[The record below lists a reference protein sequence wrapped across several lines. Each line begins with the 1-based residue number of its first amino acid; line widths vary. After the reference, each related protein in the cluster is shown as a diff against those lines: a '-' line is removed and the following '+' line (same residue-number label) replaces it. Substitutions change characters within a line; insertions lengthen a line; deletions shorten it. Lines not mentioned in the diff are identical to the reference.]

1 MPNDLMVSVKDQVLI
16 VLADYQSCK
25 RDDIDQKLDLNLD
38 SEIGRVSIDIAT
50 RVMKNYAIL
59 ANRKKLMP
67 FMTLAQAAIEVYVR
81 EQAEIKRD
89 PWALSRN
96 EGIRIQAASDIV
108 QIIEDREKKFSKKP
122 RRSK

>member
-1 MPNDLMVSVKDQVLI
+1 MPSDLMVSVKDQVLI

-38 SEIGRVSIDIAT
+38 REIGRVSIDIAS

-81 EQAEIKRD
+81 EQAELKHD

-96 EGIRIQAASDIV
+96 EGIRIQAAGDIV
-108 QIIEDREKKFSKKP
+108 KLIEDREKKFAKKP
-122 RRSK
+122 RGSK